1 MIHFIPESPETAQEI
16 EAAEAMGGAAAA
28 GPYAEAVA
36 RLASIRQ
43 ALACIEQYAGVPVSD
58 SMAEAKLAAGWP
70 NASPATQRVYGARS
84 AKIAAAA
91 AAGLEMIA
99 AQQEAGMEPHP
110 AAIERLKR
118 ELGAGIG
125 AIDQL
130 FSL

>member
-1 MIHFIPESPETAQEI
+1 MIHFLPESPETAQEI
-16 EAAEAMGGAAAA
+16 AASEAL

-43 ALACIEQYAGVPVSD
+43 ALACIEQFAGDEVSD
-58 SMAEAKLAAGWP
+58 SVAEARLAAGWP
-70 NASPATQRVYGARS
+70 AASPARQRVYDARS
-84 AKIAAAA
+84 ARIAAAA

-99 AQQEAGMEPHP
+99 AQQEAGNEPHP

-125 AIDQL
+125 SIDQL

>member
-1 MIHFIPESPETAQEI
+1 MIHFLPESFEQSTELSSPSAS
-16 EAAEAMGGAAAA
+16 

-43 ALACIEQYAGVPVSD
+43 ALACIEQFAGDAPSD
-58 SMAEAKLAAGWP
+58 SLAEARLAAGWP
-70 NASPATQRVYGARS
+70 NSSPAQQRVYDARS
-84 AKIAAAA
+84 AKVAAAA

-99 AQQEAGMEPHP
+99 AQQEAGQEPHP
-110 AAIERLKR
+110 AAVERLRR
-118 ELGAGIG
+118 ELGNGID